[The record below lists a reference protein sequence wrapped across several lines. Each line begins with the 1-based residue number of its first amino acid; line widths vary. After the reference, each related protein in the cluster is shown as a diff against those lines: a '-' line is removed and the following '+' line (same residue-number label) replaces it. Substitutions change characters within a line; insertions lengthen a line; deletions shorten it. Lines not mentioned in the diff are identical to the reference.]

1 MGERGRFAGRSLGPA
16 FFFTYL
22 DNNWLKVGP
31 DLTNRPTACT
41 VLVFHVPI
49 SGHRGLKVC
58 GRRGSWAFPNY
69 PLEWSGLSG
78 GVPDRPRCVK

>member
-1 MGERGRFAGRSLGPA
+1 MGERGRFAGRSLRPA

-31 DLTNRPTACT
+31 DLTSRPAAFA

-49 SGHRGLKVC
+49 SGHHGLKVHGRC
-58 GRRGSWAFPNY
+58 GP
-69 PLEWSGLSG
+69 
-78 GVPDRPRCVK
+78 

>member
-31 DLTNRPTACT
+31 DLTSQPAAFV

-49 SGHRGLKVC
+49 SGRRGLKVHGRC
-58 GRRGSWAFPNY
+58 GP
-69 PLEWSGLSG
+69 
-78 GVPDRPRCVK
+78 

>member
-22 DNNWLKVGP
+22 DSNLLKVGP
-31 DLTNRPTACT
+31 DLTSRPAALN

-49 SGHRGLKVC
+49 SGRRGLKVRGHC
-58 GRRGSWAFPNY
+58 GS
-69 PLEWSGLSG
+69 
-78 GVPDRPRCVK
+78 